1 MRVKVR
7 SRKYKDGRTVW
18 TADIHVAPA
27 GEKATERFRLVA
39 PPQVTSRTGAE
50 RWAMDQ
56 AKRIAAE
63 GRPHNN
69 QKARAAR
76 ERQQQAERA
85 AFVPTL
91 ADYWPEFLLLIEAER
106 CAPNTLVA
114 FEQAG
119 RLRLLP
125 LLGPLRLDQIGA
137 FEVARL
143 KASLRTAA
151 PATVNGALTALKGA
165 LQRARASYAITV
177 PTIKKLRVPDTDA
190 IRVYTLAE
198 STALVAA
205 AAPWPAR
212 LTAILLGL
220 DAGLRRQEV
229 AALRWSDVD
238 LAHAELVVRHTLYN
252 GQLRPTKSKRPR
264 RVPMTPRLRAA
275 IEAMPREDWVVPRGR
290 SPASAVCLASTLATV
305 ARLAGVPDH
314 GPHALRH
321 TFATHTLAGGGNLR
335 SVQALLGH
343 ASPSTTAGYLHL
355 LPGAEREAIAKLA
368 ALASPATVTDL
379 ARARKRRDASG

>member
-27 GEKATERFRLVA
+27 GEKAPERFRLVA
-39 PPQVTSRTGAE
+39 PPQVTSKTGAE

-69 QKARAAR
+69 QKSR
-76 ERQQQAERA
+76 AERA
-85 AFVPTL
+85 RREEAERRAFVPTL
-91 ADYWPEFLLLIEAER
+91 AEYWPEFLATMEAER

-119 RLRLLP
+119 RLRVLP
-125 LLGPLRLDQIGA
+125 LLGQSRLDKIGEL
-137 FEVARL
+137 EVARM
-143 KASLRTAA
+143 KASLRGAA
-151 PATVNGALTALKGA
+151 PSTVNSALTALKSA
-165 LQRARASYAITV
+165 LQRGQARYTLVV
-177 PTIKKLRVPDTDA
+177 PPIKKLPVPSTDQ
-190 IRVYTLAE
+190 IRFYSVAE
-198 STALVAA
+198 SAALVAA
-205 AAPWPAR
+205 AAPVPAR
-212 LTAILLGL
+212 LAAILLGL
-220 DAGLRRQEV
+220 DAGLRRQEI

-238 LAHAELVVRHTLYN
+238 LEHAEIVVRHTLYR
-252 GQLRPTKSKRPR
+252 GELRPTKSNRPR

-275 IEAMPREDWVVPRGR
+275 VDAMPREVWVVPRGR
-290 SPASAVCLASTLATV
+290 SQSNAASLSWTLATV
-305 ARLAGVPDH
+305 ARAAGVPDH

-321 TFATHTLAGGGNLR
+321 TFATHLLASGGNLR

-343 ASPSTTAGYLHL
+343 ASPATTSLYLHL

-368 ALASPATVTDL
+368 ALAPPATVTDL
-379 ARARKRRDASG
+379 ARARRLRGAAG